1 MASGISSA
9 VWPVRRRWSGAG
21 LGDILGGALQPRW
34 RRGRRGVG
42 WDGRPAR
49 VAPADA
55 RRAARRAGGSRR
67 SWRAFRRTASTA
79 QANSWVGTGENEPI
93 SGADVRKV
101 VGEEDL
107 ANIATALGVSED
119 EAANAVAR
127 VLPEV
132 VDRVS
137 PDGQPGARRR
147 ARLDVRGTR
156 RPRGRYRGVRL
167 KPAGHG
173 PRGRRRGPSGRCLAR
188 CRSSRGT
195 VPQREAAATGTRHG
209 RP

>member
-1 MASGISSA
+1 MSGLDDLIKGGDRVVASGISSA
-9 VWPVRRRWSGAG
+9 VWPEAAEVEEPDWATSSAASPTSAASAAAGESGGMGG
-21 LGDILGGALQPRW
+21 LLGSLLPMLGGLL
-34 RRGRRGVG
+34 
-42 WDGRPAR
+42 
-49 VAPADA
+49 
-55 RRAARRAGGSRR
+55 AGGGLQKVL
-67 SWRAFRRTASTA
+67 AGFQANGLTA

-137 PDGQPGARRR
+137 PDGHLA
-147 ARLDVRGTR
+147 
-156 RPRGRYRGVRL
+156 
-167 KPAGHG
+167 PAGELDSTFEALEDLG
-173 PRGRRRGPSGRCLAR
+173 GGTGASG
-188 CRSSRGT
+188 
-195 VPQREAAATGTRHG
+195 
-209 RP
+209 

>member
-1 MASGISSA
+1 MG
-9 VWPVRRRWSGAG
+9 G
-21 LGDILGGALQPRW
+21 LLGSLLPMLGGLL
-34 RRGRRGVG
+34 
-42 WDGRPAR
+42 
-49 VAPADA
+49 
-55 RRAARRAGGSRR
+55 AGGGLQKVL
-67 SWRAFRRTASTA
+67 AGFQANGLTA

-137 PDGQPGARRR
+137 PDGHLA
-147 ARLDVRGTR
+147 
-156 RPRGRYRGVRL
+156 
-167 KPAGHG
+167 PAGELDSTFEALEDLG
-173 PRGRRRGPSGRCLAR
+173 GGTGASG
-188 CRSSRGT
+188 
-195 VPQREAAATGTRHG
+195 
-209 RP
+209 